1 MIRAEHLLAPLV
13 VRANRYVVR
22 AMVELAARIT
32 SLAFRRAVMRVK
44 AGVTYWQLYRD
55 LHDQYAPK
63 TFLPLFRG
71 RGVHLA
77 LYVSAKLG
85 VIDMVA
91 VTPQDFE

>member
-13 VRANRYVVR
+13 VRANCYVILK
-22 AMVELAARIT
+22 MVEMVVRIT
-32 SLAFRRAVMRVK
+32 SLVFRRAVMRVK

-63 TFLPLFRG
+63 TFLPLFRD

-85 VIDMVA
+85 VIDVVA